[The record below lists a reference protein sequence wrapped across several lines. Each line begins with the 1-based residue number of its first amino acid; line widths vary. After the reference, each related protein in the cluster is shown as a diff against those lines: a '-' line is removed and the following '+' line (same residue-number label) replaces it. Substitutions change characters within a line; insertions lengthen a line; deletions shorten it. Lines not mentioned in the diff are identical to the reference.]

1 MVTWSHDHHM
11 IHHIR
16 QRSLFDRFACMVNK
30 IKCETYLP
38 ESQVVIWFIT
48 SSKIICDLINLRSGE
63 WVMVLHSIW
72 CYCHMCNHDIIYF
85 VHILCSRA
93 ASKWLLL
100 SGMRGRWINLNQMTP
115 LILYEF
121 LVIRWWACTWSQ
133 KQPLQFP
140 SSQSLWWLTKPC
152 STFEMG
158 RISTSE
164 LQIMTIWE
172 FVAWDVQ
179 RQIQVS
185 RASRWSCT
193 AWPVHGHEWIK
204 ETIVWKRTCW
214 LQTHFSN
221 EYDKLNYAMD
231 WANHSSENRIHFFPR
246 PQHEIT
252 SIIVQIKMD

>member
-1 MVTWSHDHHM
+1 MSELWSFILFGVIVTCVIM
-11 IHHIR
+11 I
-16 QRSLFDRFACMVNK
+16 S
-30 IKCETYLP
+30 
-38 ESQVVIWFIT
+38 FILCT
-48 SSKIICDLINLRSGE
+48 
-63 WVMVLHSIW
+63 
-72 CYCHMCNHDIIYF
+72 YF
-85 VHILCSRA
+85 VVGQLANDYYSVA
-93 ASKWLLL
+93 W
-100 SGMRGRWINLNQMTP
+100 GVGRINLNQMTP
-115 LILYEF
+115 LIL
-121 LVIRWWACTWSQ
+121 
-133 KQPLQFP
+133 
-140 SSQSLWWLTKPC
+140 
-152 STFEMG
+152 ST
-158 RISTSE
+158 TSE

-193 AWPVHGHEWIK
+193 AWPAHGHEWIK